1 MSSTLTPHSSVD
13 VLAEL
18 FHSATNH
25 ASKAMAQWTHGHVEL
40 SLEEI
45 QEHSLEEISCCIDM
59 GAELMR
65 MVVLG
70 IQGDLDGQL
79 ILAFDEENSRK
90 LAAALLQRDV
100 ETDSEWSPLET
111 SALAETGNIL
121 ASAYLSELTR
131 LTEHKLLPSA
141 PCLMQDFGASVLE
154 HALMAQAMVSDRIL
168 VCRTRFQFNHQDVD
182 WSVFFVPS
190 RDLLHALG
198 RKPCM
203 ECSQ

>member
-79 ILAFDEENSRK
+79 ILAFD
-90 LAAALLQRDV
+90 AAHGAQTAAVGPLSHAGFWCQR
-100 ETDSEWSPLET
+100 S
-111 SALAETGNIL
+111 
-121 ASAYLSELTR
+121 
-131 LTEHKLLPSA
+131 
-141 PCLMQDFGASVLE
+141 GACADGSGDGE
-154 HALMAQAMVSDRIL
+154 
-168 VCRTRFQFNHQDVD
+168 
-182 WSVFFVPS
+182 
-190 RDLLHALG
+190 
-198 RKPCM
+198 
-203 ECSQ
+203 